1 MRMDERATPEGLLG
15 FMDSL
20 GDPTRL
26 RLLRLLERNELGVAD
41 LVEVV
46 QLPQSTVSRHLKV
59 LVDHG
64 WLKGRAEGPNRLYRM
79 PPPADGAAR
88 RLWSLAKEQT
98 EGWLTARE
106 DRLRLERLRAE
117 RPAGA
122 LAFFA
127 GAAARWDKLRGELY
141 GSAFTDDAL
150 LGLVPAEWVVADLGC
165 GSGHATARLSPYVR
179 QVIGVDQSAAMLTAA
194 RKRTAG
200 LANVE
205 LRRGELEALPLE
217 DGSVDAALL
226 LLALTYVPEPRRV
239 LDELA
244 RVLKPG
250 GRAVVVDL
258 LRHDHEEFR
267 EQMGQLH
274 PGFEPE
280 EIGELLGEAGLT
292 GTSARALAPAPQATG
307 PALLLATASREAAGE
322 KNTTVT
328 RAAGGR
334 RQEEVER

>member
-1 MRMDERATPEGLLG
+1 MDEARATPEGLLG

-20 GDPTRL
+20 GDPARL

-41 LVEVV
+41 LVELMR
-46 QLPQSTVSRHLKV
+46 LPQSTVSRHLKI

-64 WLKGRAEGPNRLYRM
+64 WLKGRAEGANRLYRM

-141 GSAFTDDAL
+141 GAAFTDEAL
-150 LGLVPAEWVVADLGC
+150 LSLLPAEWVVADLAC
-165 GSGHATARLSPYVR
+165 GSGHAAARLSPCVR
-179 QVIGVDQSAAMLTAA
+179 RVIGVDQSAAMLTAA

-200 LANVE
+200 LPNVE
-205 LRRGELEALPLE
+205 LRRGELEALPL
-217 DGSVDAALL
+217 DDASVDAALL
-226 LLALTYVPEPRRV
+226 LLALTYVPEPRGV
-239 LDELA
+239 LEELA

-258 LRHDHEEFR
+258 LRHDREDFR

-280 EIGELLGEAGLT
+280 QLGELLEEAGL
-292 GTSARALAPAPQATG
+292 GAVSARALAPAPQAKG
-307 PALLLATASREAAGE
+307 PALLLAAGARGE
-322 KNTTVT
+322 RAKQTTVT
-328 RAAGGR
+328 GAARRR